1 MSREERITFCP
12 KCHNEFKYLYET
24 EIKAEDAKHFF
35 LSCPFCNAQLEI
47 DLTGYIKEK
56 ILRGHENGNSS
67 TEGPSE
73 WVILRLP
80 EKLFPK
86 ERGEGTN

>member
-1 MSREERITFCP
+1 MPLEERVTFCP
-12 KCHNEFKYLYET
+12 KCHKAFKYLYKTET
-24 EIKAEDAKHFF
+24 KAEDAKPFL
-35 LSCPFCNAQLEI
+35 LSCPFCDAKLEI

-86 ERGEGTN
+86 KRGEDTN